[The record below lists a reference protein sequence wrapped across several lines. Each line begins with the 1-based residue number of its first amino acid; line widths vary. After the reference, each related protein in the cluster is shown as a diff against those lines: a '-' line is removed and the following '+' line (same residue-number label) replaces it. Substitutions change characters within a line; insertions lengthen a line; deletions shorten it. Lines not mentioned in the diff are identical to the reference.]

1 MQTLPEIVRRIYS
14 YALGIIGAFGIG
26 YAVTSYKAMFAG
38 LTLGMLFGL
47 YNLWILNRRLKKFD
61 QAMERGSRRLSLGT
75 ALRFLSGIAAVA
87 IASAFPQTFD
97 LISTVIGFAIPY
109 VLLLG
114 DRIIYHVKHSS

>member
-26 YAVTSYKAMFAG
+26 YAMTSYKAMFAG

>member
-26 YAVTSYKAMFAG
+26 YATTSYKAMFAG